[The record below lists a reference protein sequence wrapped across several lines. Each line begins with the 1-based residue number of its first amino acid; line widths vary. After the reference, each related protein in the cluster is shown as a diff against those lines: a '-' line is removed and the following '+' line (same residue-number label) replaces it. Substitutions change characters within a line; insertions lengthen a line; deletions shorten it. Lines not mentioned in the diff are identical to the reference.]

1 MNPVPPVTAI
11 TLLCPFPVPLVRFVT
26 AVRIALFS
34 ETFVPQRNG
43 VALILGRLVRFL
55 ADQGHEVMVAT
66 ADFGHVGDADPP
78 LPPAVRLVKVPGFK
92 LPRYPDLT
100 MAAPFAPSVLRAVR
114 EFRPDIVHVVTEYA
128 LGLTGLWIAR
138 RLRVPALASFHTNI
152 PGCLPYYGFGWA
164 SGLCWDY
171 LRWFHNRAGL
181 TLCPSETN
189 RQILLSRG
197 FGNVR
202 VWARGVDTELFAP
215 DHRSAT
221 ARQQNGPP
229 DAVHLLYVG
238 RLTPEKDLPT
248 LFRAYRKANAKRP
261 DRPIHLVLAGD
272 GAYSSRMRH
281 LAPPDA
287 TFVGYLEGQ
296 ALSQVYSAADVF
308 VFPSRVETLGNVV
321 LEAMASG
328 LPVIG
333 ADQGGTVEN
342 VRHGLNGLLVP
353 AGDADRFADAILRLA
368 DDAALRGTL
377 ARNARAWAEDR
388 SWERA
393 FETLLASYQE
403 CIKSA

>member
-1 MNPVPPVTAI
+1 MNPVAPVTAAQRSI
-11 TLLCPFPVPLVRFVT
+11 RFG
-26 AVRIALFS
+26 ASVRIALFS
-34 ETFVPQRNG
+34 ETFAPQRNG
-43 VALILGRLVRFL
+43 VALILARLVRFL
-55 ADQGHEVMVAT
+55 SDRGHEVLVAT
-66 ADFGHVGDADPP
+66 ADFDLGGEPEPP
-78 LPPAVRLVKVPGFK
+78 IPAGVQVVKVPGFK

-100 MAAPFAPSVLRAVR
+100 MAKPFAPRVLRAVR
-114 EFRPDIVHVVTEYA
+114 GFRPDVVHVVTEYS
-128 LGLTGLWIAR
+128 LGLSGLWIAR

-164 SGLCWDY
+164 SGLCWEY

-197 FGNVR
+197 FSNVR
-202 VWARGVDTELFAP
+202 VWGRGVDTERFAP
-215 DHRSAT
+215 DHRNDA
-221 ARQQNGPP
+221 ARRQNGPP
-229 DAVHLLYVG
+229 DAVQLLYVG

-248 LFRAYRKANAKRP
+248 LFRAYRAASAKRP
-261 DRPIHLVLAGD
+261 GVPLHLVLAGD

-281 LAPPDA
+281 LAPPNV
-287 TFVGYLEGQ
+287 TFTGYVDGP
-296 ALSQVYSAADVF
+296 ALSQVYSAADIF

-353 AGDADRFADAILRLA
+353 AGDADRFADAILRLV
-368 DDAALRGTL
+368 DDQALRGRL
-377 ARNARAWAEDR
+377 ARNARAWAEER

-393 FETLLASYQE
+393 FETLLASYE
-403 CIKSA
+403 ERMTSP

>member
-1 MNPVPPVTAI
+1 M
-11 TLLCPFPVPLVRFVT
+11 
-26 AVRIALFS
+26 AV
-34 ETFVPQRNG
+34 
-43 VALILGRLVRFL
+43 
-55 ADQGHEVMVAT
+55 
-66 ADFGHVGDADPP
+66 
-78 LPPAVRLVKVPGFK
+78 
-92 LPRYPDLT
+92 
-100 MAAPFAPSVLRAVR
+100 PFAPRALRAVR
-114 EFRPDIVHVVTEYA
+114 EFRPDIIHLVTEYS
-128 LGLTGLWIAR
+128 LGLTGLWVAR
-138 RLRVPALASFHTNI
+138 RLNLPALASFHTNI

-164 SGLCWDY
+164 SGMCWDY

-181 TLCPSETN
+181 TLCPAETN

-202 VWARGVDTELFAP
+202 VWGRGVDTRLFAP
-215 DHRSAT
+215 EHRSDD
-221 ARQQNGPP
+221 ARRTNGPP

-248 LFRAYRKANAKRP
+248 LFRAYRKASTLRP

-272 GAYSSRMRH
+272 GAYTSRMRH

-287 TFVGYLEGQ
+287 TFVGYLEGH
-296 ALSQVYSAADVF
+296 ALSQAYSAADLF

-342 VRHGLNGLLVP
+342 VRDGHNGLLVP
-353 AGDADRFADAILRLA
+353 AGDADRFAEAILRLA
-368 DDAALRGTL
+368 NDSDLRGTL

-388 SWERA
+388 SWDRA
-393 FETLLASYQE
+393 FGTLIEAYRE
-403 CIKSA
+403 RIDG

>member
-1 MNPVPPVTAI
+1 M
-11 TLLCPFPVPLVRFVT
+11 
-26 AVRIALFS
+26 RIALFS

-43 VALILGRLVRFL
+43 VALILGRLVRYL
-55 ADQGHEVMVAT
+55 AAQGHEVLVAT
-66 ADFGHVGDADPP
+66 ADFGNVGAAEPP
-78 LPPAVRLVKVPGFK
+78 LPAPVRVVKVPGFK

-100 MAAPFAPSVLRAVR
+100 MAAPLAPRVLRAVR
-114 EFRPDIVHVVTEYA
+114 DFQPDIIHAVTEYA
-128 LGLTGLWIAR
+128 LGLTGLWAAR
-138 RLRVPALASFHTNI
+138 RLKLPALASFHTNI

-164 SGLCWDY
+164 SNWCWDY

-197 FGNVR
+197 FQNVR
-202 VWARGVDTELFAP
+202 VWGRGVDTELFAP
-215 DHRSAT
+215 EHRT
-221 ARQQNGPP
+221 RDAREANGPP

-248 LFRAYRKANAKRP
+248 LFRAYRKVSAQRP
-261 DRPIHLVLAGD
+261 DHSIHLVLAGD

-281 LAPPDA
+281 LAPGDA
-287 TFVGYLEGQ
+287 TFVGYVEGRM
-296 ALSQVYSAADVF
+296 LSQVYSAADVF

-342 VRHGLNGLLVP
+342 VRDGHNGLLVP
-353 AGDADRFADAILRLA
+353 AGDADRFAEAILRLV
-368 DDAALRGTL
+368 DDQALRGKL

-388 SWERA
+388 SWDRA
-393 FETLLASYQE
+393 FVTLLEAYQE
-403 CIKSA
+403 RISAG

>member
-1 MNPVPPVTAI
+1 
-11 TLLCPFPVPLVRFVT
+11 
-26 AVRIALFS
+26 VRIALFS

-55 ADQGHEVMVAT
+55 ANQGHEVLVAT
-66 ADFGHVGDADPP
+66 ADSGEVGEPDPP
-78 LPPAVRLVKVPGFK
+78 LPAAVRVVKVPGFK

-100 MAAPFAPSVLRAVR
+100 MAAPFAPGLLRAVR
-114 EFRPDIVHVVTEYA
+114 QFRPDIVHAVTEYS
-128 LGLTGLWIAR
+128 LGLTGLWAAR
-138 RLRVPALASFHTNI
+138 RLGVPALASFHTNI

-164 SGLCWDY
+164 SGLCWEY

-181 TLCPSETN
+181 TLSPSETN

-197 FGNVR
+197 FRNVR
-202 VWARGVDTELFAP
+202 VWGRGVDTELFAP
-215 DHRSAT
+215 EHRSVA
-221 ARQQNGPP
+221 ARSRNGPP

-248 LFRAYRKANAKRP
+248 LFRAYRKASTLRP

-281 LAPPDA
+281 LAPRNA
-287 TFVGYLEGQ
+287 TFMGYLEGQ
-296 ALSQVYSAADVF
+296 ALSHVYSAADLF

-342 VRHGLNGLLVP
+342 VRDGLNGLLVP
-353 AGDADRFADAILRLA
+353 AGDADRFAEAILRLV
-368 DDAALRGTL
+368 DDTTLRGKL
-377 ARNARAWAEDR
+377 ARNARAWAEER
-388 SWERA
+388 SWARA
-393 FETLLASYQE
+393 FQTLLEAYRE
-403 CIKSA
+403 RIGADDAGVTRPFAR

>member
-1 MNPVPPVTAI
+1 MRI
-11 TLLCPFPVPLVRFVT
+11 T
-26 AVRIALFS
+26 LFS
-34 ETFVPQRNG
+34 ETFAPQRNG

-55 ADQGHEVMVAT
+55 ADQGHEVLVVT
-66 ADFGHVGDADPP
+66 ADFGSVGETDPP
-78 LPPAVRLVKVPGFK
+78 LAPPVRLVKVPGIK

-100 MAAPFAPSVLRAVR
+100 MATPFAPRVLRAVR
-114 EFRPDIVHVVTEYA
+114 EFRPDIIHLVTEYS
-128 LGLTGLWIAR
+128 LGLTGLWVAR

-171 LRWFHNRAGL
+171 LRWFHNQAGL

-202 VWARGVDTELFAP
+202 VWGRGVDTELFAP

-221 ARQQNGPP
+221 ARGQNGPP

-248 LFRAYRKANAKRP
+248 LFRAYRKASATRP

-287 TFVGYLEGQ
+287 TFVGYVEGR

-353 AGDADRFADAILRLA
+353 AGDADRFAEAIVRLVDDPGLRE
-368 DDAALRGTL
+368 RL

-393 FETLLASYQE
+393 FQTLLSSYE
-403 CIKSA
+403 ERITSV

>member
-1 MNPVPPVTAI
+1 
-11 TLLCPFPVPLVRFVT
+11 
-26 AVRIALFS
+26 VRIALFS

-43 VALILGRLVRFL
+43 VALILGRLARFL
-55 ADQGHEVMVAT
+55 ADQGHEVLVAT
-66 ADFGHVGDADPP
+66 ADFGDVGETDPP
-78 LPPAVRLVKVPGFK
+78 LPAAVRVVKVPGFK

-100 MAAPFAPSVLRAVR
+100 MAAPFAPGALRAVR
-114 EFRPDIVHVVTEYA
+114 EFRPDIIHAVTEYA
-128 LGLTGLWIAR
+128 LGLTGLWAAR

-164 SGLCWDY
+164 SGPCWNY

-197 FGNVR
+197 FRNVR
-202 VWARGVDTELFAP
+202 VWGRGVDTERFAP
-215 DHRSAT
+215 EHRST
-221 ARQQNGPP
+221 AARSQHGPP

-248 LFRAYRKANAKRP
+248 LFRAYRKASTLRP

-281 LAPPDA
+281 LAPKDA
-287 TFVGYLEGQ
+287 TFVGYLEGR

-342 VRHGLNGLLVP
+342 VRDGLNGLLVP
-353 AGDADRFADAILRLA
+353 AGDADRFAEAILRLV
-368 DDAALRGTL
+368 DDTALRGTL
-377 ARNARAWAEDR
+377 ARNARVWAEDR
-388 SWERA
+388 SWARA
-393 FETLLASYQE
+393 FGTLLEAYQE
-403 CIKSA
+403 RIAG